1 MRTKIMDAAFFV
13 EGKEKAD
20 KYPSGKER
28 KRESKWRP
36 EGKINLFEID

>member
-1 MRTKIMDAAFFV
+1 METIPFI

-20 KYPSGKER
+20 KYPGGKER

-36 EGKINLFEID
+36 EGKINLFEIN